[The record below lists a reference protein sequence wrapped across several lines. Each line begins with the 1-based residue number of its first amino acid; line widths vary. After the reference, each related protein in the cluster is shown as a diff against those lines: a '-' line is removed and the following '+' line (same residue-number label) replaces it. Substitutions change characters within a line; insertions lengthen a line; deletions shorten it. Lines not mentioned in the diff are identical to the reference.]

1 MVQLLAFKQQWSSQ
15 VQSASIIPPDV
26 SKWIF
31 TICIILSAVNLIYEH
46 IRANR
51 AMRTGSVAESFL
63 DHLAAKLESL
73 RIFGGKGW
81 KRFLVFAALTESKK
95 GVEYIALFCYFNF
108 QCKSPLP
115 HFPPLLPLAQV
126 ILTNVVISMDPCSSM
141 FWTSPGCERIQS
153 ILLLHQ

>member
-1 MVQLLAFKQQWSSQ
+1 MVQLLAFQKEYS
-15 VQSASIIPPDV
+15 PDIQANSLISTTV
-26 SKWIF
+26 AKWIF

-51 AMRTGSVAESFL
+51 AMRSGSVAESFL

-95 GVEYIALFCYFNF
+95 GVEYIALFCYFSF
-108 QCKSPLP
+108 QCKFVLP
-115 HFPPLLPLAQV
+115 HI
-126 ILTNVVISMDPCSSM
+126 ILSCS
-141 FWTSPGCERIQS
+141 
-153 ILLLHQ
+153 

>member
-1 MVQLLAFKQQWSSQ
+1 MVQLLAFQKWSSQ
-15 VQSASIIPPDV
+15 VQPTSLIPIVV

-51 AMRTGSVAESFL
+51 AMRSGSVAESFL

-95 GVEYIALFCYFNF
+95 GAEYIALFCYFNF
-108 QCKSPLP
+108 QCKPPSSPLP
-115 HFPPLLPLAQV
+115 LLLPLTQI
-126 ILTNVVISMDPCSSM
+126 ILINVPISMDPCPFL
-141 FWTSPGCERIQS
+141 FWTSTGCQRIHP
-153 ILLLHQ
+153 ILFLQQ